1 MKGNVITD
9 YFLESKRN
17 LERQEN
23 DALKFLYFFAI
34 IDKKGSLF
42 GKKNKGEVTFMRNI
56 KLTIEYDGSRYTG
69 WKRLE
74 KGEGINTI
82 ESKLL
87 NVIQKMTN
95 ENAELFCGSRTEV
108 GVHAYG
114 QVVNFKTESKRKLY
128 EIKQYFNRYLPRDIA
143 VIEAEEMPE
152 RFHASLNA
160 KSRTYLYRI
169 AIGEV
174 QSVFERK
181 YTYYCFHDL
190 DVEKMKAAAAL
201 LIGRHDFKKFSTVK
215 KTKSTEKEIYSI
227 DIYKDLSEIQIT
239 ITGNDFLHNM
249 VRLMIGTLID
259 IGLGEREVSCINAIL
274 DVKSK
279 VEASEPA
286 QPQGMFLQE
295 ITYEVKA

>member
-1 MKGNVITD
+1 
-9 YFLESKRN
+9 
-17 LERQEN
+17 
-23 DALKFLYFFAI
+23 
-34 IDKKGSLF
+34 
-42 GKKNKGEVTFMRNI
+42 MRNI

-82 ESKLL
+82 ESKIVS
-87 NVIQKMTN
+87 VIEKMTN
-95 ENAELFCGSRTEV
+95 ERVELNCGSRTEV

-114 QVVNFKTESKRKLY
+114 QVVNFKTSTKMKLY

-143 VIEAEEMPE
+143 VIDVEEMPE

-190 DVEKMKAAAAL
+190 DVAKMKEAAEL
-201 LIGRHDFKKFSTVK
+201 LTGRHDFKKFSTVK
-215 KTKSTEKEIYSI
+215 KTKSTEKEIYSV

-239 ITGNDFLHNM
+239 VQANDFLHNM
-249 VRLMIGTLID
+249 VRLIVGTLID
-259 IGLGEREVSCINAIL
+259 IGLGEREVSCITRIL
-274 DVKSK
+274 DVKSQ
-279 VEASEPA
+279 ELPSEPA

-295 ITYEVKA
+295 IEYKDVQ

>member
-1 MKGNVITD
+1 
-9 YFLESKRN
+9 
-17 LERQEN
+17 
-23 DALKFLYFFAI
+23 
-34 IDKKGSLF
+34 
-42 GKKNKGEVTFMRNI
+42 MRNI

-82 ESKLL
+82 ENKIVS
-87 NVIQKMTN
+87 VIEKMTN
-95 ENAELFCGSRTEV
+95 ERVEVNCGSRTEV

-114 QVVNFKTESKRKLY
+114 QVVNYKTNTKMKLY

-143 VIEAEEMPE
+143 VIDVEEMPE

-181 YTYYCFHDL
+181 YTYYSFHDL
-190 DVEKMKAAAAL
+190 DVAKMKEAAGQ
-201 LIGRHDFKKFSTVK
+201 LIGRHDFRKFSTVK
-215 KTKSTEKEIYSI
+215 KTKSTEKEMYSI

-239 ITGNDFLHNM
+239 MQANDFLHNM
-249 VRLMIGTLID
+249 ARLIAGTLID
-259 IGLGEREVSCINAIL
+259 IGLGEREVSCIAKIL
-274 DVKSK
+274 DVKSQ
-279 VEASEPA
+279 EQPSEPA

-295 ITYEVKA
+295 IEYKEVQ